1 MASLTPCVWQLLR
14 GCGIHS
20 SIIKDALKCMDP
32 TNTGSISFTSFSNG
46 LKLVRNPEVIKKA
59 INSKCAMPCHTRTR
73 RCSIDRTHERTNA
86 RTHEQISW
94 RSRTLRLSQAN

>member
-1 MASLTPCVWQLLR
+1 MASLTSCVWQLLR

-59 INSKCAMPCHTRTR
+59 INSKCAIPCHTRTR
-73 RCSIDRTHERTNA
+73 RCSIDRTHERTN
-86 RTHEQISW
+86 R
-94 RSRTLRLSQAN
+94 